1 MYNQHH
7 GTHPGLNL
15 RRADRM
21 PALFSRFVGAV
32 QAHEAARASNTSAA
46 NSNEIP
52 SCFCWLRRFF
62 P

>member
-32 QAHEAARASNTSAA
+32 QAHEAARVFEHQRSQF
-46 NSNEIP
+46 E
-52 SCFCWLRRFF
+52 
-62 P
+62 